1 MKSYNAELLL
11 AVITVIWGATFSFT
25 KIGLDYSTPFTYSLL
40 RFSIALAITLI
51 IWHKSIFRISKRF
64 FINGTIL
71 GIFYAGG
78 FALQTIGLN
87 YTTVT
92 KSAFITGL
100 SVVFTPIVYRIINGR
115 EIPLYQKLGII
126 IATAGLWLFTK
137 PDFENIN
144 IGDALTLISAFF
156 WAFYL
161 VFINKYTEHVE
172 KFENTLQLVFCQ
184 FLTVAIIS
192 ALGLI
197 VFEIYY
203 AKIEL
208 HNLLIVSLLF
218 NGIIA
223 SVVLTTIHTRIQ
235 KFTTPVKAALI
246 FSFEPVFA
254 ATFAMFIFNEILGID
269 EYIGALVLFVGIL
282 ISEFGETFR
291 TILMKTKAF

>member
-11 AVITVIWGATFSFT
+11 ALITVIWGTTFSFT
-25 KIGLDYSTPFTYSLL
+25 KIGLDYSTPFAYSLL

-51 IWHKSIFRISKRF
+51 VWHKSIFRISKPF
-64 FINGTIL
+64 FINGIIL

-78 FALQTIGLN
+78 FALQTVGLN

-100 SVVFTPIVYRIINGR
+100 SVVFTPIVYRVINGKK
-115 EIPLYQKLGII
+115 IPLPQKLGII

-137 PDFENIN
+137 PDFANIN
-144 IGDALTLISAFF
+144 VGDALTLISAFF

-161 VFINKYTEHVE
+161 VFMNKYTEHVE
-172 KFENTLQLVFCQ
+172 KFENTIQLVFCQ

-192 ALGLI
+192 VLGL
-197 VFEIYY
+197 VSFEIYY
-203 AKIEL
+203 TKIEFN
-208 HNLLIVSLLF
+208 NLLIVSLLF
-218 NGIIA
+218 NGVIA

-254 ATFAMFIFNEILGID
+254 ATFAMFIFNEILAID
-269 EYIGALVLFVGIL
+269 EYIGALVLFIGIL
-282 ISEFGETFR
+282 ISEFGETLR
-291 TILMKTKAF
+291 AILMKTKVL